1 VRLVGGDGAAGLI
14 FEEGLVGAAAG
25 ADVVVVE
32 VLVVA
37 GAEQDQVLE
46 FCQAAVLD
54 GYEVV
59 GLEFAW
65 GAAAGVLAVGGAV
78 VECALLGVGGAAPE
92 A

>member
-1 VRLVGGDGAAGLI
+1 MRLVGDCAAVLVL
-14 FEEGLVGAAAG
+14 EEGLVGGAAG

-46 FCQAAVLD
+46 LCQAAVLD

-59 GLEFAW
+59 GFELAW
-65 GAAAGVLAVGGAV
+65 GAAAGVLAVSRAV
-78 VECALLGVGGAAPE
+78 VECALLGVGGAASE